1 MGRVL
6 WIALVGLAACG
17 GDDKQ
22 RRELVNDG
30 EVCLRLQA
38 NGSVEVNVHFRG
50 CLTSCDIAQPT
61 SCAVAA
67 EEGDEGTSL
76 RVTSYGAVET
86 TGASVCTANCGA
98 LRARC
103 VSTDTFAPG
112 EVTVR
117 HGEDTA
123 ELLLGAR
130 SQCLFSE

>member
-6 WIALVGLAACG
+6 WIALVWLAACG

-30 EVCLRLQA
+30 EVCLRLRA
-38 NGSVEVNVHFRG
+38 NGTVEVNVHFRG

-61 SCAVAA
+61 SCAVA
-67 EEGDEGTSL
+67 EEEEDEGTSV
-76 RVTSYGAVET
+76 RITSYGAVET
-86 TGASVCTANCGA
+86 TGASVCTTNCGA
-98 LRARC
+98 LEAKC
-103 VSTDTFAPG
+103 VSTATFAPG

-117 HGEDTA
+117 HGEDEA
-123 ELLLGAR
+123 RLLLGAS